1 LNHISND
8 TNSAYAELVSF
19 SDFVYNSIMSI
30 VEEILKELLNSRIN
44 YKGVPVNL
52 FGMPKFKNY
61 SKRTLRSSID
71 RLAKKEMIQKELNGF
86 VLTANGRKYLKK
98 KEDSLKSFLKPS
110 EINSDKNLLV
120 IFDVPNSQKAKREW
134 FRWHLKKFGYVMI
147 QKSVW
152 VGPSPLP
159 EDFLE
164 YLKEINLKDCIIT
177 FKLPKPYKKIAQK
190 QK

>member
-1 LNHISND
+1 
-8 TNSAYAELVSF
+8 
-19 SDFVYNSIMSI
+19 MSI

-44 YKGVPVNL
+44 YKGVSVNL
-52 FGMPKFKNY
+52 FGIPHFKNY
-61 SKRTLRSSID
+61 SKRTLRSSVD
-71 RLAKKEMIQKELNGF
+71 RLIKKKMIQKELNGF
-86 VLTANGRKYLKK
+86 ILTANGRKYLKK
-98 KEDSLKSFLKPS
+98 KEDSLKSFLKPP

-120 IFDVPNSQKAKREW
+120 IFDIPNSQKAEREW

-177 FKLPKPYKKIAQK
+177 FKLSKPYKKVAQK